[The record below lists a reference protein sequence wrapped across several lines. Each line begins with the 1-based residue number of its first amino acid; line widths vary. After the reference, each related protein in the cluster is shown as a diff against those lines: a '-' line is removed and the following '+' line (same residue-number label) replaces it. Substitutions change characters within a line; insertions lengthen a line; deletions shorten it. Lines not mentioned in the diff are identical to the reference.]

1 MGKAFFRFLRG
12 ELNGFYLTNIN
23 GVMNEITTDVK
34 QFFVE
39 FKQMQFNLLTMPS
52 QTIYNIGTFAG
63 VYLPRLS
70 AGEAFGAMRMTES
83 HIVNG
88 TERSE
93 RGLLNRE
100 TEQFDFVH
108 TAQDDYSDDINTLA
122 DSDNRSGLVG
132 TETAQ
137 GYIASSEYNVIDD
150 DGNVIPSAVSDTPPQ
165 DEAYSEFYGNEFM
178 FLSEQTE
185 QTKSINTALFIELYK
200 VMQIIR
206 YNGASIKSFAN
217 MVSILCPQGLVKI
230 KSIEER
236 NDMVAFTVTYVYDSS
251 VQVSNVQDRIALLEY
266 LTLLKFPQFML
277 VEDV

>member
-23 GVMNEITTDVK
+23 GVMNEVTTDVK

-39 FKQMQFNLLTMPS
+39 FKKMQFNLLTMPS

-100 TEQFDFVH
+100 TEQFNFVH

-137 GYIASSEYNVIDD
+137 GYIASSEYNVIDE

-165 DEAYSEFYGNEFM
+165 NEAYSEFYGNEFM

-206 YNGASIKSFAN
+206 YNGASIKSFAD
-217 MVSILCPQGLVKI
+217 MVSIICPQGLVRI

-236 NDMVAFTVTYVYDSS
+236 NDMIAFTVTYIYDSS
-251 VQVSNVQDRIALLEY
+251 VQISNVQDRIALLEY

>member
-39 FKQMQFNLLTMPS
+39 FKKMQFNLLTMPS

-108 TAQDDYSDDINTLA
+108 TAQDDYPDDINTLA
-122 DSDNRSGLVG
+122 DSDNRSGLIG

-137 GYIASSEYNVIDD
+137 GYIASSEYNVIDE

-217 MVSILCPQGLVKI
+217 MVSIICPQGLVRI

-236 NDMVAFTVTYVYDSS
+236 NDMIAFTVTYIYDSS
-251 VQVSNVQDRIALLEY
+251 VQISNVQDRIALLEY

-277 VEDV
+277 VEEI

>member
-12 ELNGFYLTNIN
+12 ELNGFYLTNIH
-23 GVMNEITTDVK
+23 GVMNEVTKDIRD
-34 QFFVE
+34 FFVS
-39 FKQMQFNLLTMPS
+39 FKNMQFNLGTMS
-52 QTIYNIGTFAG
+52 AQDIYNIGTFAG

-108 TAQDDYSDDINTLA
+108 TEQDNYNDDINTLA
-122 DSDNRSGLVG
+122 TSDLRSGLVG
-132 TETAQ
+132 TETEQ
-137 GYIASSEYNVIDD
+137 GYIPSSEYNVIDD
-150 DGNVIPSAVSDTPPQ
+150 DGNIIPSALTDTPPQ
-165 DEAYSEFYGNEFM
+165 NEAYSEFYGNEFM

-185 QTKSINTALFIELYK
+185 QTKSINTALFIELCK

-206 YNGASIKSFAN
+206 YNGASIKSFAD

-236 NDMVAFTVTYVYDSS
+236 NDMIAFTVTYIYDSS
-251 VQVSNVQDRIALLEY
+251 VQITNIQDRIALLEY

-277 VEDV
+277 VEET